1 MKYKGILIT
10 VVLVVI
16 LLSAFGFNA
25 AYSFQHNGLNQGLVG
40 LVEEDG
46 YPDWDNWNGSE
57 KNSELECDI
66 VSKRGLYISKV
77 YLIERA
83 NHYQIRFRIGCR
95 IPFTHQELLSDTW
108 WVLEDSAGNSY
119 TRNMVVYAEQ
129 IAGLN
134 CINVTLVL
142 GEEFADL
149 SGKELNIT
157 AVCSKEGYAQAD
169 IANSYAH
176 CRAKLLFP

>member
-1 MKYKGILIT
+1 MKHKGIWIT
-10 VVLVVI
+10 AVLLVI

-25 AYSFQHNGLNQGLVG
+25 AYSFNHNGLNQALVG
-40 LVEEDG
+40 MVEEDG
-46 YPDWDNWNGSE
+46 YPDWNNWNGSE

-66 VSKRGLYISKV
+66 ISKSGLSISKI

-95 IPFTHQELLSDTW
+95 IPFMHQDLLSDTW
-108 WVLEDSAGNSY
+108 WILEDSKGNSY
-119 TRNMVVYAEQ
+119 TGNMVVYAEQ

-142 GEEFADL
+142 DEEFVDL
-149 SGKELNIT
+149 SGKGLNIT
-157 AVCSKEGYAQAD
+157 AVCSKEGAAQAD
-169 IANSYAH
+169 VENSYAH
-176 CRAKLLFP
+176 CKAKLLFP